1 MGLVDKFFS
10 LFKRKKD
17 KEPPSEDKEE
27 TKSEESKEETP
38 SVITEEKAPED
49 RSSSAPHAAA
59 SSRARYSRTA
69 TGYLRTGKGTDQE
82 AASGFAQDQ
91 AVP

>member
-1 MGLVDKFFS
+1 MGLFDKFFS

-38 SVITEEKAPED
+38 SVIIEDKAPEPEPD
-49 RSSSAPHAAA
+49 PEPEEESVLPSAYPFVMKCLIAAA
-59 SSRARYSRTA
+59 VSEPKAVARSELLFR
-69 TGYLRTGKGTDQE
+69 
-82 AASGFAQDQ
+82 
-91 AVP
+91 

>member
-1 MGLVDKFFS
+1 MGLFDKFFS

-38 SVITEEKAPED
+38 SVIIEDKAPEPEPD
-49 RSSSAPHAAA
+49 PEPVM
-59 SSRARYSRTA
+59 SRPFVSR
-69 TGYLRTGKGTDQE
+69 LR
-82 AASGFAQDQ
+82 
-91 AVP
+91 